1 MSDGNE
7 SSKQPSAVDDA
18 VASTNLP
25 VAISPPLPARHQ
37 GHATGTSVHASDDHT
52 GDHPPALPHRPP
64 RSKKY
69 GLDRVSTDDFELTTP
84 IGSPRVPKQGAHSR
98 SPADPAS
105 DTRSLHQKTLD
116 FLLENQTSRIVGLFY
131 ELPEDLKIP
140 DSEYYTQLNAQDHL
154 IEVRSEV
161 EAKNFNN
168 PDQLTVYKLW
178 LKSIKLKKFGVVTA
192 SNPELLAQLES
203 AQIETE
209 SIFPQLA
216 SVCGKLGTK
225 SLPPLVLLIHSRLQD
240 PEITFILAKLYSK
253 IDMTRWVFMVLRSV
267 ERTNASMLITWHQK
281 HGDVAEFVQKQL
293 ESAKFWKQLTAQ
305 ELDLVTHRVVVYG
318 FDSIVG
324 DVASM
329 LCGGRPKRGI
339 ESHLIWDDHEYELLN
354 EPLKEPHDLLREQN
368 KLHKLQVELETK
380 RKQYTELLN
389 NYKQLNEERFS
400 NQTMI
405 KKLEANN
412 GQLRLKRN
420 ECERKLNAQLS
431 NFEVIKVN
439 NEKNAEIDK
448 MNQKLRLDI
457 DRVQTELAELRAKKL
472 RH

>member
-1 MSDGNE
+1 MSGRNE
-7 SSKQPSAVDDA
+7 SSNQPSATDAA
-18 VASTNLP
+18 VALTNMP
-25 VAISPPLPARHQ
+25 VSMSPPLPARHQ
-37 GHATGTSVHASDDHT
+37 GHTTVTSVHASDDHT

-69 GLDRVSTDDFELTTP
+69 GLDRISTDDFELTTP
-84 IGSPRVPKQGAHSR
+84 IGSPRVPKQAANSR
-98 SPADPAS
+98 PPADPAC
-105 DTRSLHQKTLD
+105 DTTSLHQKTLD
-116 FLLENQTSRIVGLFY
+116 FLLENQTSRVVGLFY

-140 DSEYYTQLNAQDHL
+140 DGEYYNQLNAEDHL

-168 PDQLTVYKLW
+168 PDQPTVYKLW
-178 LKSIKLKKFGVVTA
+178 LKSMKLKKFGPITV

-203 AQIETE
+203 AQIESE
-209 SIFPQLA
+209 SVLPQLA

-225 SLPPLVLLIHSRLQD
+225 SLPPLVLFIHSRLQD

-253 IDMTRWVFMVLRSV
+253 IDMTRWVFMVLRST
-267 ERTNASMLITWHQK
+267 ERTNASMLISWHEK
-281 HGDVAEFVQKQL
+281 HRDVADFVQKQL
-293 ESAKFWKQLTAQ
+293 ESVNFWKQLTAQ
-305 ELDLVTHRVVVYG
+305 ELDLVVHRVVVYG

-329 LCGGRPKRGI
+329 LCGGKPKSGI
-339 ESHLIWDDHEYELLN
+339 ESQLIWDDHEYELLN

-368 KLHKLQVELETK
+368 KLHKLQEELETK

-389 NYKQLNEERFS
+389 NYRQLNEERFS

-412 GQLRLKRN
+412 GQLRLKWN

-448 MNQKLRLDI
+448 INQKLRLEI
-457 DRVQTELAELRAKKL
+457 DRVQVELAELRAKKL

>member
-1 MSDGNE
+1 MSDANE
-7 SSKQPSAVDDA
+7 SSKLPSATEAA
-18 VASTNLP
+18 VASP
-25 VAISPPLPARHQ
+25 DSADIVSPPLPARHQ
-37 GHATGTSVHASDDHT
+37 GHSTAIDKRALDDDA

-69 GLDRVSTDDFELTTP
+69 GLERVSTEDFELTTP
-84 IGSPRVPKQGAHSR
+84 IGSRRVAKQGARSR
-98 SPADPAS
+98 SSAEPAS
-105 DTRSLHQKTLD
+105 DTRSLQQTTLD
-116 FLLENQTSRIVGLFY
+116 FLLENQTSRVVGLFY
-131 ELPEDLKIP
+131 ELPDDLKIP

-161 EAKNFNN
+161 EAKNFDN
-168 PDQLTVYKLW
+168 PDRLTVYKLW
-178 LKSIKLKKFGVVTA
+178 LKSMKLKKFDSVTA
-192 SNPELLAQLES
+192 ANPDLLAQLES
-203 AQIETE
+203 VKIEAE

-216 SVCGKLGTK
+216 SVCGKLGAR
-225 SLPPLVLLIHSRLQD
+225 SLPPLIILIHSRLED

-253 IDMTRWVFMVLRSV
+253 IDMTRWVFMVLRSI
-267 ERTNASMLITWHQK
+267 ERRDASILIKWHRQ
-281 HGDVAEFVQKQL
+281 HENVAEFVRIQL
-293 ESAKFWKQLTAQ
+293 EDAEFWKQLTAQ
-305 ELDLVTHRVVVYG
+305 ELDLVAHRVVVYG

-329 LCGGRPKRGI
+329 LVGGRPKSGV
-339 ESHLIWDDHEYELLN
+339 ESQLIWDDHEYELLN
-354 EPLKEPHDLLREQN
+354 EPVKKPHDLLREQN
-368 KLHKLQVELETK
+368 KLHNLQVELETK
-380 RKQYTELLN
+380 RRQYTELLN

-405 KKLEANN
+405 KKLESSN

-457 DRVQTELAELRAKKL
+457 EKVQSELAELRAKKL

>member
-1 MSDGNE
+1 MSDAIE
-7 SSKQPSAVDDA
+7 SSKLPSATESDVTSA
-18 VASTNLP
+18 NSP
-25 VAISPPLPARHQ
+25 VSMSPPLPMRHL
-37 GHATGTSVHASDDHT
+37 GHSTGTDKRASDDYT
-52 GDHPPALPHRPP
+52 WDHPPALPHRPP

-69 GLDRVSTDDFELTTP
+69 GLQRVSTEDFELTTP
-84 IGSPRVPKQGAHSR
+84 IGSPRDLEPGTHSR
-98 SPADPAS
+98 SPAGLAS
-105 DTRSLHQKTLD
+105 DTRSLQQRTLD
-116 FLLENQTSRIVGLFY
+116 LLLENQTSRVVGLFY
-131 ELPEDLKIP
+131 ELPEDLKIS
-140 DSEYYTQLNAQDHL
+140 DNEYYTQLNAQDHM

-161 EAKNFNN
+161 EARNFDN
-168 PDQLTVYKLW
+168 PDQLTVYRLW
-178 LKSIKLKKFGVVTA
+178 LKSMKLKKLGAVTA
-192 SNPELLAQLES
+192 NNPELLAQLES
-203 AQIETE
+203 LEIETE

-225 SLPPLVLLIHSRLQD
+225 TLPPLVTLVHSRLLD
-240 PEITFILAKLYSK
+240 PEIAFVLAQLYSK
-253 IDMTRWVFMVLRSV
+253 IDMTRWVFMVLRSI
-267 ERTNASMLITWHQK
+267 ERTDASILINWHQQ
-281 HGDVAEFVQKQL
+281 HEDVADYVQRQL
-293 ESAKFWKQLTAQ
+293 ESAKFWRQLTAQ
-305 ELDLVTHRVVVYG
+305 ELDLVAHRVVIYG
-318 FDSIVG
+318 YDSIVG

-329 LCGGRPKRGI
+329 LCGGRPKSSI
-339 ESHLIWDDHEYELLN
+339 ESQLIWDDHEYELLN
-354 EPLKEPHDLLREQN
+354 EPVREPHDLLREQN

-380 RKQYTELLN
+380 RRQYTELLN

-448 MNQKLRLDI
+448 MNQKLRMDI
-457 DRVQTELAELRAKKL
+457 DNVQSELAELRAKKL